1 MAEKVNMPSQK
12 KEKKKKRKKKLPSD
26 FYDYNLL
33 ACTILLVSF
42 GLIMLYSA
50 SAYEAA
56 STFKGNDMYYFTHQA
71 GLSAIV
77 LVGIVILSKFVDY
90 HSVWFQR
97 IAALVY
103 WGSLLLMAA
112 VRFTPLGYEAY
123 GARRWLRIVGV
134 SLQPAEIGKL
144 GLILYLPYIILKM
157 GKNMRTIRAKA
168 IVLGLGVLQALAA
181 WILTDNLSTAIIL
194 GLIACVILFLADPEV
209 KFYARVIPGA
219 AVIGVFAII
228 ILKNNLQIF
237 ERIGGDFRS
246 NRIYEWLSG
255 GSYQILQGLYAIGS
269 GGFLGKGLGNSTQK
283 ITTIPEAQNDMI
295 FSIICEELG
304 IFGALLV
311 LLLFGYLLYRLFV
324 VAQNAPDA
332 YGMLMVSGVFAH
344 ISIQVIL
351 NLCVVLKLMP
361 ATGITLP
368 FISYGG
374 TSVLFILTEI
384 GIALCVSRFIVFQD
398 GKSGE
403 GGTGGRTVK
412 VEKSI
417 DKCRNNRYTFFER
430 NTGCRVEA
438 ERSRTMLEKIK
449 EILVEQLNC
458 DADSINED
466 TSFKDDLG
474 ADSLDLYE
482 MVMALEDEYGIE
494 IDTDELTDLSTVGD
508 FMEYLKQHGV
518 EV

>member
-123 GARRWLRIVGV
+123 GARRWLRIGGV

-269 GGFLGKGLGNSTQK
+269 GGFLGRGLGNSTQK

-304 IFGALLV
+304 IFGGIFV
-311 LLLFGYLLYRLFV
+311 LILFGYLLYRLFFI
-324 VAQNAPDA
+324 AQNAPDLF
-332 YGMLMVSGVFAH
+332 GSLIVTGIFIH
-344 ISIQVIL
+344 IALQVIL
-351 NLCVVLKLMP
+351 NIAVVLNLMP
-361 ATGITLP
+361 NTGVTLP

-374 TSVLFILTEI
+374 TSIVFLMSEMA
-384 GIALCVSRFIVFQD
+384 IALSVARQIKFQ
-398 GKSGE
+398 E
-403 GGTGGRTVK
+403 
-412 VEKSI
+412 
-417 DKCRNNRYTFFER
+417 
-430 NTGCRVEA
+430 
-438 ERSRTMLEKIK
+438 
-449 EILVEQLNC
+449 
-458 DADSINED
+458 
-466 TSFKDDLG
+466 
-474 ADSLDLYE
+474 
-482 MVMALEDEYGIE
+482 
-494 IDTDELTDLSTVGD
+494 
-508 FMEYLKQHGV
+508 
-518 EV
+518 